1 MDEIYRAET
10 SLEIFQKM
18 LHPSDEEVMGHIMLD
33 TLADIYRAA
42 DAMSETTEQRKALMP
57 GVTLITAEHRPFT
70 YSCHHGAGRVPAPDK

>member
-42 DAMSETTEQRKALMP
+42 DAMSETFTHNR
-57 GVTLITAEHRPFT
+57 TA
-70 YSCHHGAGRVPAPDK
+70 